1 MATGDLDDTM
11 RYGRPDA
18 TAIMDAIGEYSDWG
32 DRLKIDDSAA
42 PTVEYIRSRVMAHA
56 AAGHCPDMLIVDHIQ
71 LVATEK
77 GDNRS
82 TRNNELDE
90 ITRQLK
96 AMAREHKM
104 VVIATSQL
112 NRAAVNRDGKPPGL
126 SELRDS
132 GTIEQNADIVL
143 LLHEPKERWQHQ
155 LQSQVSVHRSQEQ
168 GRADRECRRLV

>member
-1 MATGDLDDTM
+1 M
-11 RYGRPDA
+11 RSWL
-18 TAIMDAIGEYSDWG
+18 TQ
-32 DRLKIDDSAA
+32 
-42 PTVEYIRSRVMAHA
+42 HQ
-56 AAGHCPDMLIVDHIQ
+56 GHCPDMLIVDHIQ

-143 LLHEPKERWQHQ
+143 LLHEPKNDGNTNFKVK
-155 LQSQVSVHRSQEQ
+155 SQFIVAKNRGGQIGDVGVWFEKAYSRFVE
-168 GRADRECRRLV
+168 A